1 MSYYLL
7 YPRTSLPNQ
16 RSEQQFYSWQFRSKH
31 LYGGSS
37 SQEDDKSRDVKE
49 ELKGTAER

>member
-1 MSYYLL
+1 MK
-7 YPRTSLPNQ
+7 Q
-16 RSEQQFYSWQFRSKH
+16 SEQQFYSWQFRSKH

-49 ELKGTAER
+49 EPKGTGER